1 MSLSDTH
8 IETLSALAE
17 AQAGSPFVTSR
28 LLADCSPA
36 LTAAER
42 NQALGE
48 LTAGGFIA
56 RRGGLTLTSAGRRL
70 VRRL

>member
-1 MSLSDTH
+1 MSLPDTH

-17 AQAGSPFVTSR
+17 AQAAFPMVTSR

-42 NQALGE
+42 NQALSE
-48 LTAGGFIA
+48 LTAGGLIT

-70 VRRL
+70 VRRI